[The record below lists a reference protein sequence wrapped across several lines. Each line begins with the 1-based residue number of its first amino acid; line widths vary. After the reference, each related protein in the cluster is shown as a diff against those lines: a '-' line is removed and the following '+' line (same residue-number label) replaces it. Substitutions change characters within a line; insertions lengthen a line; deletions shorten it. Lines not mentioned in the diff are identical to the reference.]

1 MGTEMGQRGSQERQT
16 VSPLIKPLS
25 RHCRHPECP
34 PSLSQFWALNFE
46 REESE
51 IEEKD
56 HLMQFKDRT
65 GSSLQF
71 SWAGR
76 GVEMALVHQGGMP
89 RMLC

>member
-1 MGTEMGQRGSQERQT
+1 MGQMGSQERQT
-16 VSPLIKPLS
+16 ASSLIKPLC
-25 RHCRHPECP
+25 RRCRHPKGP
-34 PSLSQFWALNFE
+34 PSLLQFWALKFE

-65 GSSLQF
+65 GRYLQI
-71 SWAGR
+71 SWAGM
-76 GVEMALVHQGGMP
+76 GVEMALVHQCGMS